1 MTPQSTSS
9 KSHIAEPAKF
19 ALIPNLLRYKQMHP
33 LAYRIFIKLLS
44 LSLLLALIS
53 TSIQVFNEYRRERAS
68 MQQQTDYITSSH
80 IEGVRKGLW
89 DLDSEQLELQLKGIM
104 NFSNVNA
111 VTLHSADWQDDIIVG
126 DKSAISNNNNGTTLP
141 IYYID
146 REGKPTQR
154 LLGELTVYHDMAA
167 IQSKLLRSAIEIALF
182 QSLLV
187 LINGVLL
194 LLIVHF
200 MVTRHLEYMAR
211 YTRSIGAGNLKTKL
225 ILPHKTPRTDSD
237 EIDSVVNAMND
248 MREAIL
254 ADIKQK
260 DLIEAELRYHRDQL
274 KEQVSRR
281 TRRLQDAK
289 EAAEKA
295 NLAKSQFLA
304 TMSHEIKTPLN
315 GILGMV
321 ELLQSQPQPAQSA
334 EKLAAIYQSGEALLE
349 ILNGL
354 LDYAR
359 LEEGMYSPEILPFS
373 LSELVNS
380 TSLLFLAQAQ
390 QQHTQ
395 LNVIISDQLP
405 DRYQGAA
412 GALRQILSN
421 LVSNAIKFTR
431 SGSVTIS
438 VMPGNEQPDHSNGV
452 LIEVEDTGM
461 GIPDHYLAHIFER
474 FSQADESVTRRFG
487 GTGLGLAIT
496 AQLVRVLDGEMG
508 VESEEGRGSVFWFY
522 VPLLA
527 ADNQQ
532 HEPAKA
538 IEPLRQRPPMSILLV
553 EDTPINQAVT
563 TELLEQDGH
572 RVTLATDGQEALK
585 KAAECHFDLI
595 LMDIHLP
602 LMSGLEVASRLRQEG
617 QTNAQTPIV
626 ALTANV
632 LPSNVKQCHD
642 IGIRAVIPK
651 PFKRELLYQV
661 MDEQLD
667 RHYQFA
673 IDQQANNGL
682 LNISLVHSHL
692 AALGKQRLQKLVTL
706 FSAAMERGLDE
717 MAEMNAQQD
726 MYELADI
733 AHRLAGDADAVG
745 AQTLADAFRAME
757 THCNVGT
764 DEDFGADIAALRPLY
779 EATLTLLEDKLKT
792 V

>member
-1 MTPQSTSS
+1 MFQST
-9 KSHIAEPAKF
+9 KF
-19 ALIPNLLRYKQMHP
+19 SLLPNLLRYKQMHP

-53 TSIQVFNEYRRERAS
+53 TSIQVFNEYRREKAS

-80 IEGVRKGLW
+80 VEGVRKGLW

-111 VTLHSADWQDDIIVG
+111 VTLHSADWKEDIIVG
-126 DKSAISNNNNGTTLP
+126 DKSAIPDNNGTTLP
-141 IYYID
+141 IYYIGRD
-146 REGKPTQR
+146 GRPTSR

-200 MVTRHLEYMAR
+200 MVTRHLEYMAS
-211 YTRSIGAGNLKTKL
+211 YTRSIGAGNLKARL
-225 ILPHKTPRTDSD
+225 VLPHKTPRQDTD

-254 ADIKQK
+254 EDIKQK

-274 KEQVSRR
+274 QEQVSRR

-295 NLAKSQFLA
+295 NVAKSQFLA

-321 ELLQSQPQPAQSA
+321 ELLQSQSQSPQSA
-334 EKLAAIYQSGEALLE
+334 EKLSAIYQSGEALLE

-390 QQHTQ
+390 QQNTTLNIRISEQ
-395 LNVIISDQLP
+395 LD

-431 SGSVTIS
+431 DGSVTIS
-438 VMPGNEQPDHSNGV
+438 VAPAQEHEEQGKGV
-452 LIEVEDTGM
+452 LIEVEDTGV
-461 GIPDHYLAHIFER
+461 GIPNQYLSHIFER

-496 AQLVRVLDGEMG
+496 AQLVRFLEGEMG

-527 ADNQQ
+527 LDPSHSSSDETIKVREKLA
-532 HEPAKA
+532 
-538 IEPLRQRPPMSILLV
+538 PMSVLLV

-563 TELLEQDGH
+563 TELLEKDGH
-572 RVTLATDGQEALK
+572 KVTLATDGQEALD
-585 KAAECHFDLI
+585 KATEHLFDLI

-602 LMSGLEVASRLRQEG
+602 LLSGLDVADQIRHSDKI
-617 QTNAQTPIV
+617 NARTPIV

-661 MDEQLD
+661 MGEQLN
-667 RHYQFA
+667 RGYQLEE
-673 IDQQANNGL
+673 DQETTVGL
-682 LNISLVHSHL
+682 INTSLIHSHL
-692 AALGKQRLQKLVTL
+692 VALGKQRLQKLVSL
-706 FSAAMERGLDE
+706 FSTAIERGLDD
-717 MAEMNAQQD
+717 MAVMNTQQD
-726 MYELADI
+726 LYELADI
-733 AHRLAGDADAVG
+733 AHRLSGDADAVG
-745 AQTLADAFRAME
+745 AQALAEAFRRLEKHCNANGETDLSADITKLTPLYTSTLALLKE
-757 THCNVGT
+757 TLK
-764 DEDFGADIAALRPLY
+764 GA
-779 EATLTLLEDKLKT
+779 
-792 V
+792 